1 MSAIVDALDSF
12 VQTRIDKIGYVELNW
27 WIDIQE
33 RIVLFDSLCYRTD
46 SDGVSALALFLDGLL
61 RDLSINSLDEKRER
75 ERENFLTVLYKII
88 GRTRDII
95 SGKGEYN
102 LSYMMIWTWSKYFPH
117 LARAAFQLFVM
128 DPHDYYLNFTSL
140 VPYGS
145 WKDVKYFCKY
155 VLDNGGTMEHT
166 LIKSCIE
173 GINSTLRIDDALYN
187 STSEE
192 DRDKKLTLVAK
203 WIPRENKKF
212 GFLYNALAFNYFKEF
227 FITAHNDLSRKK
239 AEKKCKTNYRML
251 CSKLNRH
258 LDTVQI
264 KQTSK
269 NWESIDHSKTT
280 SCTRTK
286 QHKAFLNQTSTEG
299 EIRYDD
305 PDRIKCADNLRE
317 HLKSMKKEDSPGN
330 EDAET
335 TTTYDGLVAQLN
347 NDRYSPLEK
356 IIMFSF

>member
-1 MSAIVDALDSF
+1 MSATVYTLDSF
-12 VQTRIDKIGYVELNW
+12 IQTRAAKVELDW
-27 WIDIQE
+27 SSDIQE
-33 RIVLFDSLCYRTD
+33 RIVLFDSLCVRTD

-61 RDLSINSLDEKRER
+61 RDLSINSLDGNREETR
-75 ERENFLTVLYKII
+75 KNFLTVLYKII
-88 GRTRDII
+88 GRTRDMIG
-95 SGKGEYN
+95 GKGEYN
-102 LSYMMIWTWSKYFPH
+102 LSYMMIWTWFKYFPR
-117 LARAAFQLFVM
+117 LARGAFQMFVM
-128 DPHDYYLNFTSL
+128 DPHDYDLNFTSQ

-155 VLDNGGTMEHT
+155 ILDNGGTMEHP
-166 LIKSCIE
+166 LIRFCVE
-173 GINSTLRIDDALYN
+173 GINSTLRIDDELYN

-212 GFLYNALAFNYFKEF
+212 GFLYNALAFDYFKEF
-227 FITAHNDLSRKK
+227 FITADNYASRER

-264 KQTSK
+264 KQTAK

-286 QHKAFLNQTSTEG
+286 QHKAFLNQKL
-299 EIRYDD
+299 YDD
-305 PDRIKCADNLRE
+305 PDRIACANNLRE
-317 HLKSMKKEDSPGN
+317 YMKSVKKEEFPRT
-330 EDAET
+330 EDDESL
-335 TTTYDGLVAQLN
+335 TTYDALVARLN
-347 NDRYSPLEK
+347 NDRYLPLEK